1 MSNAPSATSTEAW
14 FSLWGTAWDKF
25 LFTPIT
31 PHSLAITRILTGV
44 IAFYTLLVW
53 SFDFEAFINGNLISS
68 EYRDLLYRTPLES
81 AMAWT
86 HFDWIGPSLRMP
98 VHILGLVIVA
108 LFTVGFYTRIT
119 AILTALLVISYSNHA
134 MGALFGLDQI
144 LAMLTLYLAIS
155 RCGDVFSIDHWLSK
169 RNVADRSPTSV
180 MNSIATRLIQVHLC
194 IVYLFAGLGKC
205 QGDKW
210 WDGEAI
216 WGAVAN
222 HEYQT
227 VDMLWLS
234 EHMGLVAV
242 ITMVALFWEVSY
254 VALVWS
260 RLTRPLVLLM
270 AIPMHLG
277 IGICL
282 GMLEFGLIM
291 LVANIAFV
299 PTKFFQRASKDC
311 WV

>member
-1 MSNAPSATSTEAW
+1 VNNAHPATLTESWFAAW
-14 FSLWGTAWDKF
+14 AVAWNKF
-25 LFTPIT
+25 WFTPLSA
-31 PHSLAITRILTGV
+31 HSLAIIRIFTGV

-53 SFDFEAFINGNLISS
+53 SFDFEGFINGGLISS
-68 EYRDLLYRTPLES
+68 QYRDLLYRTPLES
-81 AMAWT
+81 AMAWS
-86 HFDWIGPSLRMP
+86 HFDWVSASWRMP
-98 VHILGLVIVA
+98 VHVLGLVIVA
-108 LFTVGFYTRIT
+108 LFTIGFYTRVT
-119 AILTALLVISYSNHA
+119 AILTALLVISYSNRA

-144 LAMLTLYLAIS
+144 LAMLTLYLSIS
-155 RCGDVFSIDHWLSK
+155 RCGDEFSADNWISK
-169 RNVADRSPTSV
+169 QNSGEKSSTSV
-180 MNSIATRLIQVHLC
+180 ANAVATRLIQVHLC

-216 WGAVAN
+216 WGAIAN

-242 ITMVALFWEVSY
+242 ITMLALFWEVSY
-254 VALVWS
+254 VALVWP
-260 RLTRPLVLLM
+260 RLTRPVVLLL
-270 AIPMHLG
+270 AVPLHLG

-291 LVANIAFV
+291 LVANIAFI
-299 PTKFFQRASKDC
+299 PASFFRSVKN
-311 WV
+311 

>member
-1 MSNAPSATSTEAW
+1 
-14 FSLWGTAWDKF
+14 
-25 LFTPIT
+25 
-31 PHSLAITRILTGV
+31 
-44 IAFYTLLVW
+44 
-53 SFDFEAFINGNLISS
+53 
-68 EYRDLLYRTPLES
+68 
-81 AMAWT
+81 
-86 HFDWIGPSLRMP
+86 
-98 VHILGLVIVA
+98 
-108 LFTVGFYTRIT
+108 
-119 AILTALLVISYSNHA
+119 
-134 MGALFGLDQI
+134 
-144 LAMLTLYLAIS
+144 
-155 RCGDVFSIDHWLSK
+155 
-169 RNVADRSPTSV
+169 V

>member
-1 MSNAPSATSTEAW
+1 MSEVSATTPTEEW
-14 FSLWGTAWDKF
+14 FSSWGTAWNNF
-25 LFTPIT
+25 WFTPT
-31 PHSLAITRILTGV
+31 SAHALAIIRILTGAL
-44 IAFYTLLVW
+44 AFYTLLVW
-53 SFDFEAFINGNLISS
+53 SIDFDGFINGGLISP
-68 EYRDLLYRTPLES
+68 EYRDLLHRTPLES
-81 AMAWT
+81 AMSWS
-86 HFDWIGPSLRMP
+86 HFDWIGASLRMP
-98 VHILGLVIVA
+98 VHIVGLVIVA
-108 LFTVGFYTRIT
+108 LFTLGFYTRVT
-119 AILTALLVISYSNHA
+119 AILTALLVISYSNRA
-134 MGALFGLDQI
+134 MGALFGLDQM

-155 RCGDVFSIDHWLSK
+155 RCGDALSIDSWRAK
-169 RNVADRSPTSV
+169 RKSADKKSASV

-216 WGAVAN
+216 WGAIAN

-242 ITMVALFWEVSY
+242 ITMVALFWEIGY
-254 VALVWS
+254 AALIWS
-260 RLTRPLVLLM
+260 RLTRPVMLLL

-282 GMLEFGLIM
+282 GMVEFGLIM
-291 LVANIAFV
+291 LVANIAFI
-299 PTKFFQRASKDC
+299 PAGMFDRKQRP
-311 WV
+311 